1 MDLRRVRFVI
11 SVLALWAAFC
21 GSAGAQLI
29 TGGDSVIGKLNPF
42 HPFDP
47 SQPVAVW
54 ELCKRLDCV
63 AEELR
68 DDGLVVV
75 KQPDVFSQ
83 ARLTRFRNDFD
94 NQMSTDLNNFH
105 LVLAARI
112 NRLDSAT
119 TTSTTA
125 LSAALAAPGTSNVSQ
140 PITPPTFMDTSRL
153 FPTPTSTVVSPT
165 AGTSPFSAINLAN
178 QGYGTTPPPPPPSG
192 WGSIPRSTSTRRS
205 DSSNTSTRSGGSA
218 WVPTRTIPRATVST
232 SCACPSRSL
241 LVSVLITVTAPS

>member
-1 MDLRRVRFVI
+1 MDVRRACLI
-11 SVLALWAAFC
+11 LLALLAC
-21 GSAGAQLI
+21 PVLCRSARAQLV
-29 TGGDSVIGKLNPF
+29 TGGDSIFVKLNPF
-42 HPFDP
+42 RPFDP
-47 SQPVAVW
+47 SQPVSVS

-112 NRLDSAT
+112 SRLDSAT

-125 LSAALAAPGTSNVSQ
+125 LSAALAAPGTTNVTQ
-140 PITPPTFMDTSRL
+140 PSTPTFMDTSKL
-153 FPTPTSTVVSPT
+153 FPTPSATVVNP
-165 AGTSPFSAINLAN
+165 GTGPLSAIGLAN
-178 QGYGTTPPPPPPSG
+178 QGQGAAQPLRPPSA
-192 WGSIPRSTSTRRS
+192 SASTRRS
-205 DSSNTSTRSGGSA
+205 ISMRRSGS
-218 WVPTRTIPRATVST
+218 WST
-232 SCACPSRSL
+232 
-241 LVSVLITVTAPS
+241 